1 MVCSTQQDDVA
12 EVRDLLAKAAA
23 DIATP
28 RLSGMERAMAI
39 ARTVAADEEIVVM
52 WARGGVPGAGW
63 HCGGCAHRGHTTDL

>member
-52 WARGGVPGAGW
+52 WARGGVPGQGW
-63 HCGGCAHRGHTTDL
+63 HCGGYAHRGHTTDL